1 MTQFRAHSRYRL
13 LARCRLLA
21 AAFALLV
28 FPATVLAQEAAEYGT
43 MAAAGALGVRGMMGM
58 GQGPMNTAQGA
69 LGNAFGAPPNSAPGA
84 AAATGMVIPWT
95 PKAGQPTRLAGAEI
109 VSSGNSIPVE
119 VQKGSLIRLKSP
131 AATVFITNPAIAD
144 VQIKSPTLIYVFGK
158 APGETSLYA
167 LAADDTILF
176 NGVIKVTHNL
186 AGLNR
191 AIGRMIPGG
200 RVAAMSIQGAIILTG
215 EVDSPSQ
222 AEDARRIALRFA
234 GEGAEIFNRL
244 RIASPSQVNLRVRI
258 AEVSREIIKQIGFR
272 WDALLSGTDY
282 QVGFLAGGST
292 SSRGNN
298 AIFGSVISGN
308 LNLEGV
314 IDALESEGLISVL
327 AEPNLTALS
336 GETASFLAGG
346 EFPIPVPQGNGS
358 NAITITFKKF
368 GVGLSFTPTI
378 LADNRI
384 NLKVNPEVSQL
395 TSAGA
400 ISIGGFS
407 VPALTTRRA
416 ETTVE
421 LGSGQSFAIAGL
433 LQNNVVRDL
442 AKFPGLGDI
451 PILGALFRSD
461 NFKRNESELV
471 IIITPYTV
479 RPVASQ
485 RMASPLD
492 GLNQS
497 NDVER
502 ILKGFSY
509 SPHPNLETPSTRDAS
524 GRRLIGPAGYS
535 LN

>member
-1 MTQFRAHSRYRL
+1 MTQSRTL
-13 LARCRLLA
+13 PRCRLLA
-21 AAFALLV
+21 AAFVLLA
-28 FPATVLAQEAAEYGT
+28 FPAAAAAQEAAEYGT

-58 GQGPMNTAQGA
+58 DQGAANAAQGA
-69 LGNAFGAPPNSAPGA
+69 LGNAFGAPPGSPPGT
-84 AAATGMVIPWT
+84 AATAGMVIPWT
-95 PKAGQPTRLAGAEI
+95 PKPGQATGLAGAEI

-158 APGETSLYA
+158 TPGETSLYA
-167 LAADDTILF
+167 LAADDSILF
-176 NGVIKVTHNL
+176 NGVIRVNHNL
-186 AGLNR
+186 AGLNH
-191 AIGRMIPGG
+191 AVARMIPDA

-215 EVDSPSQ
+215 QVRSPGQ
-222 AEDARRIALRFA
+222 AEDARRIAIRFA
-234 GEGAEIFNRL
+234 GKDAEVINRL

-282 QVGFLAGGST
+282 QVGFMAGGST
-292 SSRGNN
+292 SSRGDN

-346 EFPIPVPQGNGS
+346 EFPIPVPQDNNS
-358 NAITITFKKF
+358 ITITFKKF

-400 ISIGGFS
+400 VSIGGFS

-442 AKFPGLGDI
+442 SKFPGLGDI

-479 RPVASQ
+479 RPVSGQ

-492 GLNQS
+492 GLDQS

-509 SPHPNLETPSTRDAS
+509 SPHPNLETPSTRDGS